1 MAKWRPQSYDNSHHM
16 CCHNYSGSFNT
27 SGERIMCLHCGHE
40 YDPRHHCCPYCGLN
54 FGEFMVEAN
63 CDDHCMP
70 GHQPQNT
77 CQDCEITEPFSGKGQ
92 QYKAPPPSL
101 IKPKFGEYIQPW
113 NGYVPECTR
122 KDKAVCKYL
131 PAQTAN
137 IKTIIYD
144 GIEVQTNKWM
154 NLACDEAVKSV
165 QCGGGPFAGVIVQ
178 IDDDTNEVIRYWIQH
193 NHVPQ
198 ESDPTAHAEL
208 SVVRDACRSLGVLNL
223 SRITQEQSRLPQ
235 KSLTSHCEIY
245 SAAEPCPMCYSAIYW
260 ARIPVIYFA
269 ATRYDAA
276 QQGVDFS
283 DQPLYDD
290 ICLPY
295 KERRIKV
302 YQCTTANSLD
312 AFNLW
317 KRSEKRQY

>member
-1 MAKWRPQSYDNSHHM
+1 MAGAD
-16 CCHNYSGSFNT
+16 
-27 SGERIMCLHCGHE
+27 
-40 YDPRHHCCPYCGLN
+40 
-54 FGEFMVEAN
+54 
-63 CDDHCMP
+63 CDDHSMP
-70 GHQPQNT
+70 GHKPKNT
-77 CQDCEITEPFSGKGQ
+77 CPDYLKTEPFPGKGQ
-92 QYKAPPPSL
+92 KYKAPPPPL
-101 IKPKFGEYIQPW
+101 IKPKYGEYIQPW

-131 PAQTAN
+131 PAQTSN
-137 IKTIIYD
+137 IKTTIYD

-154 NLACDEAVKSV
+154 TLACEEAVKSV
-165 QCGGGPFAGVIVQ
+165 QCGGGPFGGVIVQ
-178 IDDDTNEVIRYWIQH
+178 IDDETNEVIRYWVQH

-198 ESDPTAHAEL
+198 ENDPTAHAEM

-223 SRITQEQSRLPQ
+223 GRITKEESRLPQ
-235 KSLTSHCEIY
+235 KGLTSHCEIY

-260 ARIPVIYFA
+260 ARIPVLYFA

-295 KERRIKV
+295 RERKIKT
-302 YQCTTANSLD
+302 YQCTTDNSLD

>member
-1 MAKWRPQSYDNSHHM
+1 M
-16 CCHNYSGSFNT
+16 
-27 SGERIMCLHCGHE
+27 
-40 YDPRHHCCPYCGLN
+40 
-54 FGEFMVEAN
+54 
-63 CDDHCMP
+63 
-70 GHQPQNT
+70 
-77 CQDCEITEPFSGKGQ
+77 
-92 QYKAPPPSL
+92 
-101 IKPKFGEYIQPW
+101 
-113 NGYVPECTR
+113 
-122 KDKAVCKYL
+122 CKYL
-131 PAQTAN
+131 PAQTSN

-154 NLACDEAVKSV
+154 NLACAEAVKSV
-165 QCGGGPFAGVIVQ
+165 QCNGGPFAGVIVQ
-178 IDDDTNEVIRYWIQH
+178 IDDETNKVIRYWIQH

-208 SVVRDACRSLGVLNL
+208 SVVRDACKSLGVLNL
-223 SRITQEQSRLPQ
+223 GRITKAESRLPQ
-235 KSLTSHCEIY
+235 TGLTSHCEIY

-260 ARIPVIYFA
+260 ARIPVLYFA
-269 ATRYDAA
+269 ATRFDAA

-302 YQCTTANSLD
+302 YQCTTDNSLD